1 MKKTTLVSSSIIA
14 ASLFGATLIAPP
26 MNVNPLQPQV
36 VQADTQDD
44 LALQSAID
52 KLNNGL
58 LNSVTYD
65 CSDFVS
71 SYSTTIGAIL
81 STFSSVQ
88 NSAFLSSNSSG
99 SLKLLPSNPL
109 QPDIFEYQA
118 NYSGIEDTITK
129 KIKLDKLEQT
139 ALINEH
145 PTFTTSLKFFN
156 ADGTSS
162 EYNNAFDDPNFNFN
176 CINTTVNEFGGYLLL
191 QYDIKLDNGTHIKP
205 SATIRFDPKF
215 KINIPKTKLDVDAG
229 DSIKDFEDPD
239 ITKLGIKGGNDDKD
253 NNNLTFLLNKQNFTA
268 LGNITDDKDNSITE
282 SQFIEG
288 KKYKQKIT
296 IKLGP
301 QYGIL
306 APGQE
311 YESVLSNNNLTV
323 NQEPINESSKGD
335 NYLYDEDKDN
345 KGILVITRTFTV
357 KPKDL
362 ATMNININEQNID
375 DANVGDE
382 VSKYTD
388 LNNIGINPDSIIDK
402 ISKTG
407 AITSNIITGPDKK
420 KDEIKDKFKQSGKY
434 KQTINLNLKKLYGN
448 NYSTA
453 ITNGKLTI
461 NNNKIDPK
469 KIINDNYEYSRDIT
483 VKPVSPT
490 VQPLEFSVAVP
501 KDIFEK
507 VGNSTSPY
515 TNKNDFK
522 ITVMSG
528 KEKDTDIANNAS
540 VSLIKENGV
549 AADQTFTEGTYYQE
563 LKIDLKKLFGTN
575 YDDMFNGTNLSINGT
590 FLNNSNEEYKNGFF
604 IVKRKITVPKKLTI
618 TDNSQLGP
626 YKENA
631 DTKDT
636 QDQIKNEISN
646 SISAK
651 GYTINSSAIKL
662 GDIFYNNSTR
672 PYDKG
677 TLDTGEYDQIV
688 KINLKNIFSDDYIAA
703 ALNVRFNDKPIEK
716 QDLDTDGWFQYKKHF
731 TVGKTNPSQ
740 PPVNPKPTQP
750 VNPSPAPQPTAPAV
764 VTPTQPT
771 PDNKPAVTDEDL
783 NGVVTIL
790 NGSSFQYAQIFDDNG
805 NVVVDRYLALN
816 SAWKTDRRRLIN
828 GTYYY
833 RVSTH
838 EYVRLDQVI
847 YTDTPTKSTWIDTG
861 ITRSDMAA
869 NVFQVTEPQAY
880 LWEISTDGQ
889 RLNQKPD
896 RLLVT
901 GSSWKT
907 GQKLVIDGATFYQV
921 STNEWVKE
929 TKGYLVK

>member
-14 ASLFGATLIAPP
+14 ASLFGAALIAPP

-36 VQADTQDD
+36 VQADSLAQDD
-44 LALQSAID
+44 EAALKSKLSNLFQKKEFNIFNFNKDDSSFRPVVNSFAANFPGANNKNLYETNPISDNTGQIVND
-52 KLNNGL
+52 KGIYKINSKYITNAFNPQLNW
-58 LNSVTYD
+58 LNLTDSE
-65 CSDFVS
+65 
-71 SYSTTIGAIL
+71 
-81 STFSSVQ
+81 
-88 NSAFLSSNSSG
+88 
-99 SLKLLPSNPL
+99 KLLLSQLKFSISSDLHINSNRNVINPGYDYHATKGNSMGYASYATGVDMKDNGGSVSLTYTITGPNNFNLTTTGTLTYNANPL
-109 QPDIFEYQA
+109 DFQVPPAKPLKPIEVKGSDMKR
-118 NYSGIEDTITK
+118 NYTTGIQGPHGYE
-129 KIKLDKLEQT
+129 T
-139 ALINEH
+139 ALIDSK
-145 PTFTTSLKFFN
+145 T
-156 ADGTSS
+156 
-162 EYNNAFDDPNFNFN
+162 NF
-176 CINTTVNEFGGYLLL
+176 G
-191 QYDIKLDNGTHIKP
+191 DIKD
-205 SATIRFDPKF
+205 
-215 KINIPKTKLDVDAG
+215 
-229 DSIKDFEDPD
+229 
-239 ITKLGIKGGNDDKD
+239 
-253 NNNLTFLLNKQNFTA
+253 
-268 LGNITDDKDNSITE
+268 
-282 SQFIEG
+282 
-288 KKYKQKIT
+288 
-296 IKLGP
+296 
-301 QYGIL
+301 
-306 APGQE
+306 
-311 YESVLSNNNLTV
+311 
-323 NQEPINESSKGD
+323 SKG
-335 NYLYDEDKDN
+335 
-345 KGILVITRTFTV
+345 
-357 KPKDL
+357 
-362 ATMNININEQNID
+362 
-375 DANVGDE
+375 NV
-382 VSKYTD
+382 VSD
-388 LNNIGINPDSIIDK
+388 LNNLATGDYTQIVKVNFKDILGDDDYNEAIGMTSIRGLLLNRNDSVKTEGFDYNTGIYTYERQFHVIKTVALSFNYSDGTIGEKVGADATKYNNPESVDFKSDNVDAFKNNITLGKII
-402 ISKTG
+402 
-407 AITSNIITGPDKK
+407 PDVKNNFT
-420 KDEIKDKFKQSGKY
+420 EIGNYTQDI
-434 KQTINLNLKKLYGN
+434 TINVDNILKQH
-448 NYSTA
+448 
-453 ITNGKLTI
+453 
-461 NNNKIDPK
+461 P
-469 KIINDNYEYSRDIT
+469 EYSSVRINGIDYKSGT
-483 VKPVSPT
+483 VTYPRKFNVT
-490 VQPLEFSVAVP
+490 NTIQPLEFSVAVP
-501 KDIFEK
+501 KDISEK
-507 VGNSTSPY
+507 FGNSTSPY

-549 AADQTFTEGTYYQE
+549 AADQTFTEGAYYQE
-563 LKIDLKKLFGTN
+563 LKIDLNKLFGTN
-575 YDDMFNGTNLSINGT
+575 YAAMMGNLTINGHKIQNG
-590 FLNNSNEEYKNGFF
+590 NNKFDEHNELSNGFY
-604 IVKRKITVPKKLTI
+604 IVKRKITVPTPKQLTI
-618 TDNSQLGP
+618 TEGSKLKQFE
-626 YKENA
+626 ENA
-631 DTKDT
+631 NTKDT
-636 QDQIKNEISN
+636 QDQIQKEISN

-688 KINLKNIFSDDYIAA
+688 KIDLKDIFGDDYIAA
-703 ALNVRFNDKPIEK
+703 ALNVSFNGKLIEK
-716 QDLDTDGWFQYKKHF
+716 QDLDTDGWFQFKKHF
-731 TVGKTNPSQ
+731 TVGKTTPSQ
-740 PPVNPKPTQP
+740 PPVKPTKPTQP
-750 VNPSPAPQPTAPAV
+750 VSPSPTPQPTAPAV

-880 LWEISTDGQ
+880 LWEISADGQ